1 MIEFILQGKSKYL
14 HKLNPRFFSL
24 FNAIKLVTTKVECV
38 DNIWKYLLQ
47 LDILKTQS
55 PLPSQ
60 YKAKDHPK
68 PNNTK
73 QKPTSQKEK
82 KNTDRKWKT
91 KELVRLFR
99 TKKRKKSQLSYCR
112 NRLLSLLIQNFL
124 SQLAQEANCQKTTG
138 QRRYTAS
145 PAALPRHSRR

>member
-1 MIEFILQGKSKYL
+1 MIEFIFQGKSNYL

-38 DNIWKYLLQ
+38 DNIRKYLLQ

-91 KELVRLFR
+91 NQLGYLVQ
-99 TKKRKKSQLSYCR
+99 KRERK
-112 NRLLSLLIQNFL
+112 
-124 SQLAQEANCQKTTG
+124 
-138 QRRYTAS
+138 AS
-145 PAALPRHSRR
+145 CPIVGIGC